1 MENEPN
7 KQKLIKKYKEM
18 VESSKNINDNKN
30 INNKKDFEKK
40 EGKINN
46 PKKKKRIN
54 KLEENYIQTTKKF
67 ITLDSHSN
75 LKKYKNDE
83 KKLDKSKNQQKKN
96 IPQNSLKDRYVLNN
110 NYFISNFKINIETN
124 SNKKNKFAMPTN
136 EVQNDKKELPRSE
149 YINAKNDDNSIDI
162 KELNEIPFTQALRI
176 DKRSFCKIFLY
187 ILLGKIE
194 IINIFFYKSM
204 YIHLSMSI
212 SIYLFSFLLEIAIN
226 CLLYTDDVVSE
237 KYHNE
242 GSLEMF
248 TSLSLSFFANIISSI
263 ITYILKKLGEYT
275 DLLEI
280 MTKDISLKKYYY
292 MNVIKFRKYM
302 KLRFISF
309 YLIQFS
315 LLFLM
320 TYYITIFCIVFN
332 KSQVS
337 IMINFIYGILESL
350 GISFGISLVITFL
363 RYLSLKYKF
372 IQLYRTSQYLN
383 NKF

>member
-1 MENEPN
+1 M
-7 KQKLIKKYKEM
+7 
-18 VESSKNINDNKN
+18 
-30 INNKKDFEKK
+30 
-40 EGKINN
+40 
-46 PKKKKRIN
+46 
-54 KLEENYIQTTKKF
+54 
-67 ITLDSHSN
+67 
-75 LKKYKNDE
+75 
-83 KKLDKSKNQQKKN
+83 
-96 IPQNSLKDRYVLNN
+96 
-110 NYFISNFKINIETN
+110 
-124 SNKKNKFAMPTN
+124 
-136 EVQNDKKELPRSE
+136 QNDKKELPRSE

-187 ILLGKIE
+187 ILFGKIE

-204 YIHLSMSI
+204 YVHLSMSI

>member
-1 MENEPN
+1 
-7 KQKLIKKYKEM
+7 
-18 VESSKNINDNKN
+18 
-30 INNKKDFEKK
+30 
-40 EGKINN
+40 
-46 PKKKKRIN
+46 
-54 KLEENYIQTTKKF
+54 
-67 ITLDSHSN
+67 
-75 LKKYKNDE
+75 
-83 KKLDKSKNQQKKN
+83 
-96 IPQNSLKDRYVLNN
+96 
-110 NYFISNFKINIETN
+110 
-124 SNKKNKFAMPTN
+124 
-136 EVQNDKKELPRSE
+136 
-149 YINAKNDDNSIDI
+149 
-162 KELNEIPFTQALRI
+162 
-176 DKRSFCKIFLY
+176 
-187 ILLGKIE
+187 
-194 IINIFFYKSM
+194 
-204 YIHLSMSI
+204 
-212 SIYLFSFLLEIAIN
+212 
-226 CLLYTDDVVSE
+226 
-237 KYHNE
+237 
-242 GSLEMF
+242 MF

>member
-1 MENEPN
+1 
-7 KQKLIKKYKEM
+7 
-18 VESSKNINDNKN
+18 
-30 INNKKDFEKK
+30 
-40 EGKINN
+40 
-46 PKKKKRIN
+46 
-54 KLEENYIQTTKKF
+54 
-67 ITLDSHSN
+67 
-75 LKKYKNDE
+75 
-83 KKLDKSKNQQKKN
+83 
-96 IPQNSLKDRYVLNN
+96 
-110 NYFISNFKINIETN
+110 
-124 SNKKNKFAMPTN
+124 MPTN

-187 ILLGKIE
+187 ILFGKIE

-204 YIHLSMSI
+204 YVHLSMSI

-263 ITYILKKLGEYT
+263 ITYILKQLGEYT

-280 MTKDISLKKYYY
+280 MTKDITQKKYYY

-302 KLRFISF
+302 KLRFILF
-309 YLIQFS
+309 YLLQFS

-350 GISFGISLVITFL
+350 GISFGISLVIAFL
-363 RYLSLKYKF
+363 RYLSLKNKF

-383 NKF
+383 DKF